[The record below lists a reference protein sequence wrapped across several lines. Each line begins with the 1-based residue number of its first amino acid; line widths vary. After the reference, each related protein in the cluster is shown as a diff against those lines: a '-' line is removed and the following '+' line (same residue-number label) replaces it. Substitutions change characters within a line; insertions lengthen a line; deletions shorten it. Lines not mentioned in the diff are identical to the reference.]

1 VHFRSRAREGIRRVA
16 FPSGSRSA
24 STNLCL
30 ALGARA
36 AQRPLLWPVVPVS
49 DAAGILAVAAVL
61 AVAFLIGRA
70 LFVLLARRTAARRF
84 RRGPIPSA
92 WGDILDRNVPLARSL
107 TPDER
112 ERLLR
117 LVQVFLHDK
126 PFEGC
131 AGLEVTEEMKVTIAG
146 HACLLLL
153 NLDGP
158 CYPSVQCVL
167 VYPEAFLAKRLQPNW
182 GITLEP
188 LPGPHPLAGES
199 WHGVVLVSWDDVRRS
214 VADPHDGQ
222 NVALHEFAHELDK
235 EDGWADG
242 VPLLG
247 SRSAVRT
254 WGRVL
259 AEHYERLRGQA
270 DRGEPSALDS
280 YGATNKAE
288 FFAVA
293 TETFFENPHALQ
305 ATAPDLYEMLK
316 AYYRQDPATRA

>member
-1 VHFRSRAREGIRRVA
+1 M
-16 FPSGSRSA
+16 
-24 STNLCL
+24 
-30 ALGARA
+30 
-36 AQRPLLWPVVPVS
+36 
-49 DAAGILAVAAVL
+49 
-61 AVAFLIGRA
+61 
-70 LFVLLARRTAARRF
+70 
-84 RRGPIPSA
+84 
-92 WGDILDRNVPLARSL
+92 PLARSL
-107 TPDER
+107 TRDER

-117 LVQVFLHDK
+117 LMQVFLHDK

-158 CYPSVQCVL
+158 CYPGVQCIL
-167 VYPEAFLAKRLQPNW
+167 VYPEAFLAKRLLPNTR
-182 GITLEP
+182 ITLEP

-199 WHGVVLVSWDDVRRS
+199 WHGVVVVSWDDMRRS

-242 VPLLG
+242 VPPLG

-259 AEHYERLRGQA
+259 AEHYDRLRQQA
-270 DRGEPSALDS
+270 DRGEPSALDA

-293 TETFFENPHALQ
+293 TETFFENPHKLR
-305 ATAPDLYEMLK
+305 ATAPDLYEMLR
-316 AYYRQDPATRA
+316 AYYRQDPATRAQESAWARLWIVNGRALEPAMERGYGTGFGIAWDSAFGIPDGFLGASIAARVSVAGNLFWNLFRNHFSQSFSQTFHQVSTGL

>member
-1 VHFRSRAREGIRRVA
+1 LYPV
-16 FPSGSRSA
+16 
-24 STNLCL
+24 
-30 ALGARA
+30 LGARA
-36 AQRPLLWPVVPVS
+36 VQRPVLWPGVPVS
-49 DAAGILAVAAVL
+49 DAAGILAVAAAL
-61 AVAFLIGRA
+61 AVVFLVSRA
-70 LFVLLARRTAARRF
+70 LFPLLVRRTTARRF

-117 LVQVFLHDK
+117 LMQVFLHDK

-158 CYPSVQCVL
+158 CYPGVQSIL
-167 VYPEAFLAKRLQPNW
+167 VYPEAFLAKRLLPD
-182 GITLEP
+182 TLSTVEP
-188 LPGPHPLAGES
+188 LPVPQPLAGES
-199 WHGVVLVSWDDVRRS
+199 WHGVVLVSWGDMRRS
-214 VADPHDGQ
+214 IADPHDGQ

-259 AEHYERLRGQA
+259 AEHYERLRQQA
-270 DRGEPSALDS
+270 DRREPNALDA

-293 TETFFENPHALQ
+293 TETFFENPHHLR
-305 ATAPDLYEMLK
+305 ATAPDLYEVLK
-316 AYYRQDPATRA
+316 AYYRQDPATRD

>member
-1 VHFRSRAREGIRRVA
+1 MYPV
-16 FPSGSRSA
+16 
-24 STNLCL
+24 
-30 ALGARA
+30 LGARA
-36 AQRPLLWPVVPVS
+36 AQRPVLWPGVPVS
-49 DAAGILAVAAVL
+49 DAVGILAVATAVL
-61 AVAFLIGRA
+61 AVVFLVGRA
-70 LFVLLARRTAARRF
+70 LLPLLARRSAARRS

-92 WGDILDRNVPLARSL
+92 WGDILDRQVPLARSL

-117 LVQVFLHDK
+117 LMQVFLHDK

-158 CYPSVQCVL
+158 CYPGVQSIL
-167 VYPEAFLAKRLQPNW
+167 VYPEAFLAKRLLPDTL
-182 GITLEP
+182 ITLEP
-188 LPGPHPLAGES
+188 LPVPHPLAGES
-199 WHGVVLVSWDDVRRS
+199 WHGVVVVSWDDTRRS
-214 VADPHDGQ
+214 AADPHDGQ

-259 AEHYERLRGQA
+259 AEHFEQLRQQA
-270 DRGEPSALDS
+270 DRGEPNTLDA

-293 TETFFENPHALQ
+293 TETFFENPHQLR
-305 ATAPDLYEMLK
+305 ATAPDLYEVLR

>member
-1 VHFRSRAREGIRRVA
+1 M
-16 FPSGSRSA
+16 
-24 STNLCL
+24 
-30 ALGARA
+30 
-36 AQRPLLWPVVPVS
+36 LWPGVPVS

-61 AVAFLIGRA
+61 AVGFLIGRA
-70 LFVLLARRTAARRF
+70 LLPLLARRPAALHF
-84 RRGPIPSA
+84 RKGPIPSA

-117 LVQVFLHDK
+117 LMQVFVHDK

-158 CYPSVQCVL
+158 CYPGVQSIL
-167 VYPEAFLAKRLQPNW
+167 VYPEAFVAKRLVPSRL
-182 GITLEP
+182 ITLEP

-199 WHGVVLVSWDDVRRS
+199 WHGVVVVSWDDVCRG

-259 AEHYERLRGQA
+259 AEHYERLRQQA
-270 DRGEPSALDS
+270 DRGETNALDA

-293 TETFFENPHALQ
+293 TETFFENPHQLR
-305 ATAPDLYEMLK
+305 ATAPALYEVLK